1 MTTHTAKHRAGAPTN
16 RAAGGVMPATVL
28 MFRRHR
34 VGLIA
39 WSLPLL
45 LMVAITVP
53 SYQSTYPG
61 LAQRAPL
68 VAQMQSTDGMRLLY
82 GILHDPGTLGQL
94 FTWEVGSYVIILA
107 CVMALLLGVS
117 TTRGEEETGGLEL
130 VRASGV
136 QPMAPLAA
144 AMVLVFTSCVLVGA
158 GSAGILLMQMGS
170 TDELTVE
177 GAVGFGAVTTAAS
190 FAVGLTAM
198 LCAQLRGEARGA
210 KSWAFAF
217 LGGAFLMRV
226 LADQAIYD
234 DSWPQWLKTLNWF
247 TPFGWKEVASPYTD
261 DNLWTLAVFA
271 LVCGVLLAVVTVLYR
286 AREYSASTLPDR
298 SVSTRG
304 LTVRGVETW
313 GWVSGRSHVLGWW
326 VAVLLVSALFG
337 SMTAG
342 LVQTLRDSE
351 PTRELLERMSA
362 AQGPGAVESSQVAA
376 AGSPAA
382 AALDPTHLLAQF
394 YEFLGLYVAILVAVF
409 GITALTRWRS
419 EEKAGHLDL
428 EFTAGTRR
436 WRSLTARSTVAV
448 FSSVAL
454 LAASA
459 ALMGWLGELQMADD
473 VGAGEAFRQ
482 SMTSTFGQVPAV
494 LAGIGLAALLIAVV
508 PRATG
513 AIWAVVAGSGFIQA
527 FGGLVDLPQWAL
539 DLSLYAWA
547 PVRGEDWPWTQMI
560 LLSVIGVAGIVAA
573 AALVGRRD
581 ITTG

>member
-1 MTTHTAKHRAGAPTN
+1 MTTHTAKHRAGAPIN
-16 RAAGGVMPATVL
+16 RAAGGIIPATAL

-34 VGLIA
+34 VALVA

-53 SYQSTYPG
+53 SYQGTYPS
-61 LAQRAPL
+61 LEQRAPL
-68 VAQMQSTDGMRLLY
+68 VAQMQATDGMRLLY
-82 GILHDPGTLGQL
+82 GILRDPGTLGQL

-107 CVMALLLGVS
+107 CVMAVLLGVS
-117 TTRGEEETGGLEL
+117 TTRGEEDSGGLEL

-136 QPMAPLAA
+136 QPAAPLAA
-144 AMVLVFTSCVLVGA
+144 ATILVFTSCLVVGA
-158 GSAGILLMQMGS
+158 GSAVILLAQMRS

-177 GAVGFGAVTTAAS
+177 GALGFGAVTTLAS

-198 LCAQLRGEARGA
+198 LCAQVRGEARGA
-210 KSWAFAF
+210 KSWAFAL
-217 LGGAFLMRV
+217 LGVAFLMRV

-234 DSWPQWLKTLNWF
+234 HSWPQWLKTLNWF
-247 TPFGWKEVASPYTD
+247 TPLGWKEVASPYTD
-261 DNLWTLAVFA
+261 DNLWTLVVFA
-271 LVCGVLLAVVTVLYR
+271 LVCGVLVTVVTVLYR
-286 AREYSASTLPDR
+286 GREYAASTLPDR
-298 SVSTRG
+298 SVTTRG
-304 LTVRGVETW
+304 MTVHSAEAW
-313 GWVSGRSHVLGWW
+313 GWVSGRSHVFGWW

-362 AQGPGAVESSQVAA
+362 AQDPGVAAESSQ
-376 AGSPAA
+376 AA
-382 AALDPTHLLAQF
+382 AALGPTHLLGQF

-419 EEKAGHLDL
+419 EERAGHLDL
-428 EFTAGTRR
+428 ELTTGTRR

-448 FSSVAL
+448 LSAAAL
-454 LAASA
+454 LAAAA

-473 VGAGEAFRQ
+473 VGAGEALRQ
-482 SMTSTFGQVPAV
+482 SMTSTFGQLPAV
-494 LAGIGLAALLIAVV
+494 LAGIGLAAVLIAVV

-513 AIWAVVAGSGFIQA
+513 VIWALLAGSGFIQA

-547 PVRGEDWPWTQMI
+547 PVRGEDWPWAQMI
-560 LLSVIGVAGIVAA
+560 LLCVIGAAGVLAA
-573 AALVGRRD
+573 AAVVGRRD
-581 ITTG
+581 VTTG